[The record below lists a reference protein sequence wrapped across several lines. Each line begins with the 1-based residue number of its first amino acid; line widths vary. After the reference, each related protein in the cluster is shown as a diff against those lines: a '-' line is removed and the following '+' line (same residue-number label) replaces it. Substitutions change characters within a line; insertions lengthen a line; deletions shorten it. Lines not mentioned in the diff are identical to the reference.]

1 MENLL
6 RNTLLR
12 LFPPVLMLF
21 ASAVLASCSDDADD
35 GPAEARP
42 VTMQFEITTRADDSG
57 SDAPEDSTGTGQGT
71 DNEFIHSLWVFVV
84 DPTSGNVVWRYNGVI
99 DSDGADA
106 RMFLSDTL
114 TIPSGV
120 YDVYAFANFDYY
132 TTAESESA
140 IKTLLETDVNGTINK
155 ACLDNII
162 IDNPA
167 GHICFDGGSYIP
179 MSGRHTGVAVTPA
192 TAIIPVTL
200 DRLVSKVNITM
211 RGDVACK
218 VTSLKFCGWADKVP
232 LFPGNSS
239 IQDLNCCEDTAF
251 TSFTC
256 SENNYT
262 IPPFYVNETPD
273 GHPFYITLK
282 TGEAG
287 SPEYYSK
294 TTLDCLQRNSIYPLI
309 LQLDKV
315 CLTIEAQCWVSPIG
329 AYPVEVEV
337 GLTENTYNISIPE
350 GSQFQFTLSLQG
362 NDITNQQCTWQIDEK
377 NIDGIAFESHSE
389 SSSVVKGHVTAS
401 AGQTFSLGVNAS
413 WTADGTA
420 YHRKYTVNLTTADI
434 SDFEFKAAGNN
445 PSGVSA
451 RGGSGFT
458 PGRLQPEVLIM
469 SRK

>member
-35 GPAEARP
+35 GPAAARP
-42 VTMQFEITTRADDSG
+42 VTLQFEITTRAGGEES
-57 SDAPEDSTGTGQGT
+57 APEDSTGTEEGT

-84 DPTSGNVVWRYNGVI
+84 DPNTNNVVWRYNGVI
-99 DSDGADA
+99 DSDGAGA

-132 TTAESESA
+132 TTDAGSESA
-140 IKTLLETDVNGTINK
+140 IKTLLATCKGGTISK
-155 ACLDNII
+155 DCLNSII

-167 GHICFDGGSYIP
+167 EHICFDEGNYIP
-179 MSGRHTGVAVTPA
+179 MSGMHTGVAVTPA

-211 RGDVACK
+211 RGDVACN

-232 LFPGNSS
+232 LFPVSS
-239 IQDLNCCEDTAF
+239 EIQDLKCCEDTTF

-256 SENNYT
+256 SDNNYT

-282 TGEAG
+282 TCEAG

-329 AYPVEVEV
+329 AYPVEVQV
-337 GLTENTYNISIPE
+337 GFTEDTYNISIPE
-350 GSQFQFTLSLQG
+350 GSQFQFTLSLMG
-362 NDITNQQCTWQIDEK
+362 NVITNQSCAWNIDEK
-377 NIDGIAFESHSE
+377 SIDGIEFEENSGSD
-389 SSSVVKGHVTAS
+389 SVLKGHVTAS

-413 WTADGTA
+413 WTDSGRA
-420 YHRKYTVNLTTADI
+420 YNRKYTVNLITADI
-434 SDFEFKAAGNN
+434 SDFEFKPAGNN

-451 RGGSGFT
+451 RGGAGFT